1 MPAEDG
7 LRISIR
13 FATAADGPRC
23 ADIFLH
29 GRRNA
34 FSWHPEDRF
43 GLDDYYD
50 CVDGEEVLVAEL
62 DVAPRTGTGPGA
74 GTTVRLVVGFLSVDV
89 GERFIHN
96 LFIDPLWR
104 GRGIGSALLREALA
118 LLHGSAELACAS
130 RNAAARAFYEHN
142 GWTPV
147 PDTGPEGDAA
157 PLVVYRKSA
166 L

>member
-7 LRISIR
+7 LRIDIR

-29 GRRNA
+29 GRRAA
-34 FSWHPEDRF
+34 FSWQPEDRF

-50 CVDGEEVLVAEL
+50 CVDGEEVLVAE
-62 DVAPRTGTGPGA
+62 A
-74 GTTVRLVVGFLSVDV
+74 GGGVVGFISVDV
-89 GERFIHN
+89 ADRFIHN
-96 LFIDPLWR
+96 LFIAPLWR
-104 GRGIGSALLREALA
+104 GRGIGSALLREALT
-118 LLHGSAELACAS
+118 LLRGSAELACAS

-147 PDTGPEGDAA
+147 PDAGPEGDAA

>member
-7 LRISIR
+7 PRISIR
-13 FATAADGPRC
+13 FATADDGPRC

-34 FSWHPEDRF
+34 FSWQPEDRF

-50 CVDGEEVLVAEL
+50 CVDGEEVLVAE
-62 DVAPRTGTGPGA
+62 AGA
-74 GTTVRLVVGFLSVDV
+74 GLVVGFLSVDV
-89 GERFIHN
+89 ADRFIHN

-147 PDTGPEGDAA
+147 PAADPEGDAE

>member
-29 GRRNA
+29 GRRAA
-34 FSWHPEDRF
+34 FSWQPEDRF

-50 CVDGEEVLVAEL
+50 CVDGEEVLVAE
-62 DVAPRTGTGPGA
+62 A
-74 GTTVRLVVGFLSVDV
+74 GGGVVGFISVDV
-89 GERFIHN
+89 ADRFIHN
-96 LFIDPLWR
+96 LFIAPLWR

-118 LLHGSAELACAS
+118 LLRGSAELACAS

-147 PDTGPEGDAA
+147 PAAETGGDAE

>member
-7 LRISIR
+7 LRINIR

-23 ADIFLH
+23 ADIFLR
-29 GRRNA
+29 GRRAA
-34 FSWHPEDRF
+34 FSWQPEDRF

-62 DVAPRTGTGPGA
+62 EGTA
-74 GTTVRLVVGFLSVDV
+74 RLVVGFVSVDA
-89 GERFIHN
+89 GERFIHT

-118 LLHGSAELACAS
+118 LLRGSAELACAS

-147 PDTGPEGDAA
+147 PAAETGGDAE

>member
-7 LRISIR
+7 LRIDIR

-29 GRRNA
+29 GRRAA
-34 FSWHPEDRF
+34 FSWQPEDRF

-50 CVDGEEVLVAEL
+50 CVDGEEVLVAE
-62 DVAPRTGTGPGA
+62 A
-74 GTTVRLVVGFLSVDV
+74 GGGVVGFISVDV
-89 GERFIHN
+89 ADRFIHN
-96 LFIDPLWR
+96 LFITPLWR
-104 GRGIGSALLREALA
+104 GRGIGSALLREALT
-118 LLHGSAELACAS
+118 LLRGSAELACAS

-147 PDTGPEGDAA
+147 PAAETGGDAE

>member
-7 LRISIR
+7 LRIDIR

-29 GRRNA
+29 GRRAA
-34 FSWHPEDRF
+34 FSWQPEDRF

-50 CVDGEEVLVAEL
+50 CVDGEEVLVAE
-62 DVAPRTGTGPGA
+62 VGGA
-74 GTTVRLVVGFLSVDV
+74 VVGFISVDV
-89 GERFIHN
+89 ADRFIHN
-96 LFIDPLWR
+96 LFIAPLWR
-104 GRGIGSALLREALA
+104 GRGIGSALLREALT
-118 LLHGSAELACAS
+118 LLRGSAELACAS

-147 PDTGPEGDAA
+147 PATESGGDAE

>member
-13 FATAADGPRC
+13 FARAADGPRC

-34 FSWHPEDRF
+34 FPWQPEDRF

-62 DVAPRTGTGPGA
+62 DVTWARD
-74 GTTVRLVVGFLSVDV
+74 LVVGFLSVDV
-89 GERFIHN
+89 ADRFIHN
-96 LFIDPLWR
+96 LFIDPHWR

-147 PDTGPEGDAA
+147 PDAGAEGAA
-157 PLVVYRKSA
+157 SPLVVYRKSA

>member
-7 LRISIR
+7 LRIDIR

-29 GRRNA
+29 GRRAA
-34 FSWHPEDRF
+34 FSWQPEDRF

-50 CVDGEEVLVAEL
+50 CVDGEEVLVAE
-62 DVAPRTGTGPGA
+62 A
-74 GTTVRLVVGFLSVDV
+74 GGGVVGFISVDV
-89 GERFIHN
+89 ADRFIHN
-96 LFIDPLWR
+96 LFIAPLWR
-104 GRGIGSALLREALA
+104 GRGIGSALLREALT
-118 LLHGSAELACAS
+118 LLRGSAELACAS

-147 PDTGPEGDAA
+147 PATETGGDAE

>member
-34 FSWHPEDRF
+34 FSWQPEDRF

-62 DVAPRTGTGPGA
+62 DGARAGDGTA
-74 GTTVRLVVGFLSVDV
+74 TRLIVGFVSVDA
-89 GERFIHN
+89 GDRFIHT

-118 LLHGSAELACAS
+118 LLRGSAELACAS

-147 PDTGPEGDAA
+147 PGAGPEGDAA

-166 L
+166 V

>member
-7 LRISIR
+7 LRIDIR

-29 GRRNA
+29 GRRAA
-34 FSWHPEDRF
+34 FSWQPEDRF

-50 CVDGEEVLVAEL
+50 CVDGEEVLVAE
-62 DVAPRTGTGPGA
+62 A
-74 GTTVRLVVGFLSVDV
+74 GGCVVGFVSVDA
-89 GERFIHN
+89 GERFIHT

-104 GRGIGSALLREALA
+104 GQGIGSALLREALT
-118 LLHGSAELACAS
+118 LLRGSAELACAS

-147 PDTGPEGDAA
+147 PAAETGGDAE

>member
-7 LRISIR
+7 LRIDIR

-29 GRRNA
+29 GRRAA
-34 FSWHPEDRF
+34 FSWQPEDRF

-50 CVDGEEVLVAEL
+50 CVDGEEVLVAE
-62 DVAPRTGTGPGA
+62 AA
-74 GTTVRLVVGFLSVDV
+74 GGVVGFVSVDA
-89 GERFIHN
+89 GERFIHT

-104 GRGIGSALLREALA
+104 GRGIGSALLREALT
-118 LLHGSAELACAS
+118 LLRGSAELACAS

-147 PDTGPEGDAA
+147 PAAESGGDAD

>member
-7 LRISIR
+7 LRINIR

-29 GRRNA
+29 GRRAA
-34 FSWHPEDRF
+34 FSWQPEDRF

-50 CVDGEEVLVAEL
+50 CVDGEEVLVAE
-62 DVAPRTGTGPGA
+62 A
-74 GTTVRLVVGFLSVDV
+74 GGGVVGFISVDV
-89 GERFIHN
+89 ADRFIHN
-96 LFIDPLWR
+96 LFIAPLWR
-104 GRGIGSALLREALA
+104 GRGIGSALLREALT
-118 LLHGSAELACAS
+118 LLRGSAELACAS

-147 PDTGPEGDAA
+147 PAAESGGDAD

>member
-7 LRISIR
+7 LRINIR
-13 FATAADGPRC
+13 FATTADGPRC

-34 FSWHPEDRF
+34 FSWQPQDRF

-50 CVDGEEVLVAEL
+50 CVDGEEVLVAE
-62 DVAPRTGTGPGA
+62 A
-74 GTTVRLVVGFLSVDV
+74 GGGVVGFVSVDA
-89 GERFIHN
+89 GERFIHT

-104 GRGIGSALLREALA
+104 GRGIGSALLREALT
-118 LLHGSAELACAS
+118 LLRGSAELACAS

-147 PDTGPEGDAA
+147 PDAGPEGDAA

>member
-7 LRISIR
+7 LRIDIR

-29 GRRNA
+29 GRRAA
-34 FSWHPEDRF
+34 FSWQPEDRF

-62 DVAPRTGTGPGA
+62 DGA
-74 GTTVRLVVGFLSVDV
+74 ARLVVGFVSVDA
-89 GERFIHN
+89 GERFIHT
-96 LFIDPLWR
+96 LFIDPQWR
-104 GRGIGSALLREALA
+104 GRGIGSALLREALT
-118 LLHGSAELACAS
+118 LLRGSAELACAS

-147 PDTGPEGDAA
+147 PATETGGDAE

>member
-7 LRISIR
+7 LRINIR

-29 GRRNA
+29 GRRAA
-34 FSWHPEDRF
+34 FSWQPEDRF

-50 CVDGEEVLVAEL
+50 CVDGEEVLVAE
-62 DVAPRTGTGPGA
+62 A
-74 GTTVRLVVGFLSVDV
+74 GGCVVGFISVDA

-104 GRGIGSALLREALA
+104 GRGIGSALLREALT
-118 LLHGSAELACAS
+118 LLRGSAELACAS

-147 PDTGPEGDAA
+147 PATESGGDAE

>member
-29 GRRNA
+29 GRRAA
-34 FSWHPEDRF
+34 FSWQPEDRF

-50 CVDGEEVLVAEL
+50 CVEGEEVLVAE
-62 DVAPRTGTGPGA
+62 A
-74 GTTVRLVVGFLSVDV
+74 GGGVVGFISVDV
-89 GERFIHN
+89 ADRFIHN
-96 LFIDPLWR
+96 LFIAPLWR

-118 LLHGSAELACAS
+118 LLRGSAELACAS

-147 PDTGPEGDAA
+147 PAAETGGDAE

>member
-7 LRISIR
+7 LRIDIR

-29 GRRNA
+29 GRRAA
-34 FSWHPEDRF
+34 FSWQPEDRF

-50 CVDGEEVLVAEL
+50 CVDGEEVLVAE
-62 DVAPRTGTGPGA
+62 A
-74 GTTVRLVVGFLSVDV
+74 GGGVVGFISVDV
-89 GERFIHN
+89 ADRFIHN
-96 LFIDPLWR
+96 LFIAPLWR
-104 GRGIGSALLREALA
+104 GRGIGSALLREALT
-118 LLHGSAELACAS
+118 LLRGSAELACAS

-147 PDTGPEGDAA
+147 PAAESGGDAD